1 MDLRRII
8 DEGESQQ
15 VEFKSTF
22 IVEAMESIVAFA
34 NTEGGKVV
42 IGVSNKRKIVGVD
55 IKEKEDNRELATELA
70 TNLHQLVTNLS
81 VQVKELIISLKEGEK
96 SASELLLAPELAPE
110 LALTYSDKSP
120 SYFKKKV
127 INPAIEQGIIAM
139 LYPDTH
145 KHPKQK
151 YYLTETG
158 RDLLKALQAQ
168 NHVQENHKYLRH

>member
-1 MDLRRII
+1 MLFPDNQRHPSQKYFLTETGKEVLQALRIP
-8 DEGESQQ
+8 
-15 VEFKSTF
+15 K
-22 IVEAMESIVAFA
+22 
-34 NTEGGKVV
+34 K
-42 IGVSNKRKIVGVD
+42 
-55 IKEKEDNRELATELA
+55 KETNEENPELATELA

-81 VQVKELIISLKEGEK
+81 VQVKELIISLKEGKK

-139 LYPDTH
+139 LYPDIP

-151 YYLTETG
+151 YYLTEKG
-158 RDLLKALQAQ
+158 KDLLKALEA
-168 NHVQENHKYLRH
+168 